1 MSRKWT
7 LEEDNA
13 LIEMKA
19 QGLTYDEISQRLGIS
34 YKSLTNRYFKIKNQK
49 LKTYDPDLV
58 EQIRNMTEKGM
69 SLIDIGKSLGIHDW
83 KVGEISRYYGMEK
96 GEKSVHNASRP
107 IRREVNAI
115 CWHCKNTHKD
125 KCTWFD
131 TENPIIP
138 DNVKVIVRKNLQ
150 PKTKKN
156 NDYLY
161 RIVSCP
167 NFVKMEDELDE

>member
-1 MSRKWT
+1 MRKRWT

-13 LIEMKA
+13 LIEMKE
-19 QGLTYDEISQRLGIS
+19 QGMTYDEISQRLGRS
-34 YKSLTNRYFKIKNQK
+34 VKSLTDRYFYITNKK

-58 EQIRNMTEKGM
+58 EQIRNMTENGM
-69 SLIDIGKSLGIHDW
+69 SMLDIGHAVGIPEW
-83 KVGEISRYYGMEK
+83 KVGEIRRYYGMAK
-96 GEKSVHNASRP
+96 GKPMQNLKRIV
-107 IRREVNAI
+107 RREDDSI
-115 CWHCKNTHKD
+115 CWHCKKTNKD
-125 KCTWFD
+125 KCTWF
-131 TENPIIP
+131 NPDNQEFP

-150 PKTKKN
+150 PKTKKS

>member
-1 MSRKWT
+1 MSKKWT

-13 LIEMKA
+13 LIEMKE
-19 QGLTYDEISQRLGIS
+19 QGMTYDAISQRLCRS
-34 YKSLTNRYFKIKNQK
+34 VKSLTDRYFNIKNQK

-69 SLIDIGKSLGIHDW
+69 SLIDIGKSLCIHDW
-83 KVGEISRYYGMEK
+83 KVGEIRRYYGMEK

-131 TENPIIP
+131 QDDPVLP
-138 DNVKVIVRKNLQ
+138 DRVKVIVRKDLQ
-150 PKTKKN
+150 TGKNKKSG
-156 NDYLY
+156 YLF

>member
-13 LIEMKA
+13 LIEMKE
-19 QGLTYDEISQRLGIS
+19 QGMTYDTISQRLCRS
-34 YKSLTNRYFKIKNQK
+34 VKSLCDRYFVIRNNK
-49 LKTYDPDLV
+49 LNPYDPELV
-58 EQIRNMTEKGM
+58 DKIRYMTEKGI
-69 SLIDIGKSLGIHDW
+69 SCREISPAVGIPEW
-83 KVGEISRYYGMEK
+83 KVGEIRRYFGMAK
-96 GEKSVHNASRP
+96 GKPMQNLKRIV
-107 IRREVNAI
+107 RREDDSI

-125 KCTWFD
+125 KCTWF
-131 TENPIIP
+131 NPDNQEFP

-156 NDYLY
+156 NDYLFK
-161 RIVSCP
+161 IVSCP

>member
-1 MSRKWT
+1 MRKRWT

-34 YKSLTNRYFKIKNQK
+34 YNSLTNRYFKIKNQK

-58 EQIRNMTEKGM
+58 EQIRNMTEKDM
-69 SLIDIGKSLGIHDW
+69 SMLDIGHAVGIPEW
-83 KVGEISRYYGMEK
+83 KVGEIRRYYGMAK
-96 GEKSVHNASRP
+96 GKPMQNLKRIV
-107 IRREVNAI
+107 RREDDSI

-125 KCTWFD
+125 KCTWFNLD
-131 TENPIIP
+131 NQEFP

-161 RIVSCP
+161 KIVSCQ